1 MGEIKISTSE
11 KLDKTLQDMADELGI
26 KKAELVKNMV
36 ISNLM
41 DRQKFS

>member
-11 KLDKTLQDMADELGI
+11 KLDRILQDMADELGI

-36 ISNLM
+36 VSNLM
-41 DRQKFS
+41 DKKKF